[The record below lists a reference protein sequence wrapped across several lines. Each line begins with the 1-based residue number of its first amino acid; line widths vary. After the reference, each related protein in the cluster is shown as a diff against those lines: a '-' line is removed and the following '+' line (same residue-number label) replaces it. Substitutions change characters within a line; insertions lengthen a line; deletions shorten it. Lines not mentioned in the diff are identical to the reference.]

1 MSSDLK
7 TVQYKCLT
15 ISLQTEANPKEQ
27 VKDWAKQKYFIKSI
41 VSLITGILTDQ

>member
-1 MSSDLK
+1 MSSNLK
-7 TVQYKCLT
+7 TIQYKCLK
-15 ISLQTEANPKEQ
+15 ISLQTEANQKEQ